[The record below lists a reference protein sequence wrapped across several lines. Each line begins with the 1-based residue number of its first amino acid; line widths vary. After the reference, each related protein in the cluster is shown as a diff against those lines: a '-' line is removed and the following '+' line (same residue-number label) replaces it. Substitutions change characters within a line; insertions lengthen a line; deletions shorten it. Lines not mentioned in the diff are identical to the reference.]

1 LLAWSVR
8 IPAITA
14 GNDDAVYLLLARSL
28 RSGNYVDLFYVGL
41 PTHSQYPPIYPGFL
55 ALLGSIFGEQLSIFL
70 AANILL
76 STVALAL
83 FFSVARRRDPKIA
96 LFALGVCAVNPM
108 LLAMAGALRSEPLC
122 MALTALALWLADRP
136 VVSTRFRL
144 GSAASAI
151 GAALT
156 RSASVTLVAALALLW
171 VLRRQWRALVALSVA
186 AALTVGPWLV
196 WTVVAPHKVAGRSY
210 IADATLLTPAPQP
223 PDSGVVT
230 PEPTPPPEAQQVT
243 APSPPGL
250 GSALIGRVK
259 QNLPAYAVV
268 SLGILALPSVAGTRL
283 DNVLW
288 LIVIVSFGAV
298 GLWGMWRWWTG
309 ACLALLCQGA
319 LLAFWPYVLERYLVP
334 VLPLAI
340 IALSFGASRIGTLF
354 PRLKGGVVLPA
365 ALAAA
370 SLAGAAPLV
379 GGMKTRASECRS
391 TIAEQRSRCGSPEER
406 AFFEAA
412 AFIASSTPETAR
424 FLAAK
429 EGAFYYYAH
438 RQVVPIYAVLGG
450 DVKDIL
456 AYLAENEAEYVFLSH
471 LKVDEWVIVRPLEGI
486 CSDLD
491 LVHSWGPT
499 TLLLRVHKSA
509 GSKAACEAIHAYAQA
524 PWGNR
529 LFRAVDPR

>member
-1 LLAWSVR
+1 M
-8 IPAITA
+8 
-14 GNDDAVYLLLARSL
+14 
-28 RSGNYVDLFYVGL
+28 
-41 PTHSQYPPIYPGFL
+41 
-55 ALLGSIFGEQLSIFL
+55 LGSIFGEQLSIFL
-70 AANILL
+70 VANSLL
-76 STVALAL
+76 SIVALAL
-83 FFSVARRRDPKIA
+83 LFSVARRRDPKIA
-96 LFALGVCAVNPM
+96 LFALGVCAVNPL

-156 RSASVTLVAALALLW
+156 RSASVTLIAALALLW
-171 VLRRQWRALVALSVA
+171 LLRRQWRAFVALSVA

-196 WTVVAPHKVAGRSY
+196 WTLVAPHKVAGRSY

-223 PDSGVVT
+223 PESGAAVPDTTPT
-230 PEPTPPPEAQQVT
+230 PEPQQVT
-243 APSPPGL
+243 PPSPPGL
-250 GSALIGRVK
+250 GSVLIGRVK

-268 SLGILALPSVAGTRL
+268 SLGILALPSVAGTRV
-283 DNVLW
+283 DNLLW

-298 GLWGMWRWWTG
+298 GLWGLWRWWTG
-309 ACLALLCQGA
+309 ACLALLCHGA

-334 VLPLAI
+334 VLPLAM
-340 IALSFGASRIGTLF
+340 IALTFGASRIGTRF
-354 PRLKGGVVLPA
+354 PRVKGGVVLPA

-370 SLAGAAPLV
+370 LLAGAVPLV
-379 GGMKTRASECRS
+379 RGMRTRASECRS

-438 RQVVPIYAVLGG
+438 RQVVPIYGVLGG

-456 AYLAENEAEYVFLSH
+456 PYLAENEAEYVFLSH
-471 LKVDEWVIVRPLEGI
+471 LKVDEWVIARPLEAI

-491 LVHSWGPT
+491 LVHSWGAT
-499 TLLLRVHKSA
+499 TLLLRVDKGA
-509 GSKAACEAIHAYAQA
+509 ADQAACEAIHAYAQA

>member
-1 LLAWSVR
+1 
-8 IPAITA
+8 
-14 GNDDAVYLLLARSL
+14 
-28 RSGNYVDLFYVGL
+28 
-41 PTHSQYPPIYPGFL
+41 
-55 ALLGSIFGEQLSIFL
+55 
-70 AANILL
+70 
-76 STVALAL
+76 
-83 FFSVARRRDPKIA
+83 
-96 LFALGVCAVNPM
+96 
-108 LLAMAGALRSEPLC
+108 
-122 MALTALALWLADRP
+122 
-136 VVSTRFRL
+136 L

-171 VLRRQWRALVALSVA
+171 VLRRQWRAFAALSVA

-196 WTVVAPHKVAGRSY
+196 WTVVAPHQVAGRSY

-223 PDSGVVT
+223 RESGVVT
-230 PEPTPPPEAQQVT
+230 PDTTPHPEAQQVT
-243 APSPPGL
+243 PPSPTGL

-259 QNLPAYAVV
+259 QNLPAYAVA
-268 SLGILALPSVAGTRL
+268 SLGILALPSLAGTRV

-309 ACLALLCQGA
+309 ACLALLCQVA
-319 LLAFWPYVLERYLVP
+319 LLVFWPYVLTRYLMP

-340 IALSFGASRIGTLF
+340 IALAFGASRIGSLF

-365 ALAAA
+365 ALAAVI
-370 SLAGAAPLV
+370 LAGAAPLV

-391 TIAEQRSRCGSPEER
+391 NIPEQRSRCGSPEER
-406 AFFEAA
+406 AFFEAT

-429 EGAFYYYAH
+429 EGAFYYYTH
-438 RQVVPIYAVLGG
+438 RQVVSIYGVLGG

-471 LKVDEWVIVRPLEGI
+471 LKVDEWVITRPLEAI

-499 TLLLRVHKSA
+499 TLLLRVDKGT
-509 GSKAACEAIHAYAQA
+509 GSKTACEAIHAYGQA
-524 PWGNR
+524 PWGDR
-529 LFRAVDPR
+529 LFRAVDRR

>member
-1 LLAWSVR
+1 M
-8 IPAITA
+8 
-14 GNDDAVYLLLARSL
+14 
-28 RSGNYVDLFYVGL
+28 DLFYVGL

-55 ALLGSIFGEQLSIFL
+55 ALLGSIFGEQLSVFL
-70 AANILL
+70 AANVLL
-76 STVALAL
+76 SIVALAL
-83 FFSVARRRDPKIA
+83 FFTVARRRDPKIA
-96 LFALGVCAVNPM
+96 LIALGVCAISPM
-108 LLAMAGALRSEPLC
+108 LLTMAGGLRSEPLC

-136 VVSTRFRL
+136 VVSTRFRS

-171 VLRRQWRALVALSVA
+171 VLQRQWRAFVAMSVA

-196 WTVVAPHKVAGRSY
+196 WTMVAPHKVAGRSY
-210 IADATLLTPAPQP
+210 IADATLVPAPQP
-223 PDSGVVT
+223 PESGVVT
-230 PEPTPPPEAQQVT
+230 PDTTTHPEAQQVT
-243 APSPPGL
+243 TPSPPGL
-250 GSALIGRVK
+250 GSALIGRLK
-259 QNLPAYAVV
+259 QNLPAYAIA
-268 SLGILALPSVAGTRL
+268 SLGILALPSVAGTRV

-319 LLAFWPYVLERYLVP
+319 LLAFWPYVLDRYLVP
-334 VLPLAI
+334 VLPLVL
-340 IALSFGASRIGTLF
+340 IALVFGASRIGSLF

-365 ALAAA
+365 ALAVAI
-370 SLAGAAPLV
+370 LAGAPLWF
-379 GGMKTRASECRS
+379 GEMKTRASECRS

-406 AFFEAA
+406 AFFEAT

-438 RQVVPIYAVLGG
+438 RQVVPIYGVLGG

-456 AYLAENEAEYVFLSH
+456 PYLAENEAEYVFLSH
-471 LKVDEWVIVRPLEGI
+471 LKVDEWAIARPLEAI

-491 LVHSWGPT
+491 LVHSWGAT
-499 TLLLRVHKSA
+499 TLLLRVNKGA
-509 GSKAACEAIHAYAQA
+509 GSKAACEAIRAYAQA